1 MFAVLKRELGSYF
14 QSITAYLTASFLV
27 LISGFLFYVRVM
39 FYAEQS
45 SIMAG
50 APSGMGMKLNFNT
63 AILASLPATVVFV
76 LLFFVVPIMTMHL
89 FAEEKKNG
97 TLEVLFTYPLTEF
110 DLIFGK
116 YFSCLLAILPGI
128 IISAIFPFFL
138 HNKMPGMDMGYWLS
152 GYIGVLLACTAG
164 ISIGIWASSVTD
176 KQIIACALTILII
189 MGFWLIGAP
198 ASMLTGTEKE
208 ILQSLSFAVNME
220 TFTKG
225 VIELNSVLYFIGISV
240 IFLNFTYFNLAS
252 RNWRG

>member
-14 QSITAYLTASFLV
+14 KSITAYLTASFLV
-27 LISGFLFYVRVM
+27 LICGFLFYWRVM
-39 FYAEQS
+39 FYADQS
-45 SIMAG
+45 QVMAG
-50 APSGMGMKLNFNT
+50 APPGMGMKLNFNT

-76 LLFFVVPIMTMHL
+76 LVFFVVPVMTMHL

-97 TLEVLFTYPLTEF
+97 TLEVLFTYPLTEL

-116 YFSCLLAILPGI
+116 YFSCFLAIIPGVI
-128 IISAIFPFFL
+128 ITAIFPLFL
-138 HNKMPGMDMGYWLS
+138 HSKMPNMDLGYLIS
-152 GYIGVLLACTAG
+152 GYLGVILACIAG

-176 KQIIACALTILII
+176 KQIVACALTILII

-198 ASMLTGTEKE
+198 ANIIGGDMKE
-208 ILQSLSFAVNME
+208 ILHAISFANNME

-225 VIELNSVLYFIGISV
+225 AIDLNSVIYFIGLSV
-240 IFLNFTYFNLAS
+240 IFIYFTYCNLAS